1 MHSHVHSGKDE
12 NRKQTQKQT
21 GVNERAVAS
30 ELREQA
36 VASELRE
43 EQLPPSYEREQ
54 LETATKR
61 VKTIHRKNDTHPKRQ
76 QRTDENTQKGDVN
89 RKQHRSSDKSHG
101 TMGRQ

>member
-1 MHSHVHSGKDE
+1 MHSHIHSGKDE
-12 NRKQTQKQT
+12 NRKQTQKQI
-21 GVNERAVAS
+21 GVNKR
-30 ELREQA
+30 A

-76 QRTDENTQKGDVN
+76 QWTDENTQKGDVN

-101 TMGRQ
+101 TTSRQ